1 MAPYL
6 KVAAWIAVGLGF
18 LTATATKLGAPSWIP
33 LALLFAG
40 VVLGGADIALSRQL
54 ILAGRFGGRV
64 PITGAAAVLIG
75 LGMIVAAV
83 GVCGFF
89 IVTKVAPGPDGRAW
103 GGLAILVLGTGLL
116 CVGLGFWTKFA
127 HEPWRHSLDQH
138 LGTRLVMLLVRTW
151 AFGWIGLCG
160 IGLMF
165 AGLTVLAKALG
176 H

>member
-6 KVAAWIAVGLGF
+6 SVAAWIAIGLG
-18 LTATATKLGAPSWIP
+18 LLSATATTIGAPSWIP
-33 LALLFAG
+33 LALFVAG

-75 LGMIVAAV
+75 LGMIVAVV
-83 GVCGFF
+83 GVCCFF
-89 IVTKVAPGPDGRAW
+89 LVTKVAPGPDGRAW
-103 GGLAILVLGTGLL
+103 GGLAIMVLGTGLL
-116 CVGLGFWTKFA
+116 CVGLGFWMKFA
-127 HEPWRHSLDQH
+127 HEPWRHSADQH
-138 LGTRLVMLLVRTW
+138 LWTRLAMLLVRTW

-160 IGLMF
+160 LGLMF
-165 AGLTVLAKALG
+165 AGLTVIVKALG

>member
-6 KVAAWIAVGLGF
+6 NVAAWIAVGLGF
-18 LTATATKLGAPSWIP
+18 LTATATTIGAPSWIP

-75 LGMIVAAV
+75 LGMIVAVV
-83 GVCGFF
+83 GVWCFF
-89 IVTKVAPGPDGRAW
+89 IVTKVAPGPEGRAW
-103 GGLAILVLGTGLL
+103 GGLAIMVLGTGLL
-116 CVGLGFWTKFA
+116 CVGLGFWMKFA
-127 HEPWRHSLDQH
+127 HEPWRHSADQH

-160 IGLMF
+160 IGLML
-165 AGLTVLAKALG
+165 AGLTVIAKKLC

>member
-1 MAPYL
+1 MASSL

-18 LTATATKLGAPSWIP
+18 LTATATKLGASSWIP
-33 LALLFAG
+33 LALLVAG

-54 ILAGRFGGRV
+54 IIAGRFGGRV
-64 PITGAAAVLIG
+64 PITGVAAVLIG
-75 LGMIVAAV
+75 LGMIIAAV
-83 GVCGFF
+83 GVCCFF

-103 GGLAILVLGTGLL
+103 GGLAIMVLGSGLL
-116 CVGLGFWTKFA
+116 CVGLGFWMKFA
-127 HEPWRHSLDQH
+127 HEPWRHSAEQH

-165 AGLTVLAKALG
+165 AGLTVLAKALSP
-176 H
+176 

>member
-1 MAPYL
+1 MAPSL
-6 KVAAWIAVGLGF
+6 HAAAWIAVGLGF
-18 LTATATKLGAPSWIP
+18 LTATVTKLGAPSWIP
-33 LALLFAG
+33 LALLVAG
-40 VVLGGADIALSRQL
+40 VVLGGADVALSRQL
-54 ILAGRFGGRV
+54 VLAGRFGGRV

-83 GVCGFF
+83 GAGGFF

-103 GGLAILVLGTGLL
+103 GGLAILVLGAGLL

-127 HEPWRHSLDQH
+127 HEPWRHSVDQH

-165 AGLTVLAKALG
+165 AGLTVIAKALG